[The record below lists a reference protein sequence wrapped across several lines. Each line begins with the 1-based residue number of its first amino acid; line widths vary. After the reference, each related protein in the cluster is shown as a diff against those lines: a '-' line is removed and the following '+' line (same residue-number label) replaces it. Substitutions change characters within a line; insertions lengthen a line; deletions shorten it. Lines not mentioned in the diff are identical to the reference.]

1 MKTLAISI
9 LWVMGIIL
17 SLQFG
22 NIWVVGY
29 LVATWIIG
37 TRLEGAKI
45 CGTKLMHK

>member
-17 SLQFG
+17 SLQLG
-22 NIWVVGY
+22 NGWFVGY

-37 TRLEGAKI
+37 TRLEGRRA
-45 CGTKLMHK
+45 